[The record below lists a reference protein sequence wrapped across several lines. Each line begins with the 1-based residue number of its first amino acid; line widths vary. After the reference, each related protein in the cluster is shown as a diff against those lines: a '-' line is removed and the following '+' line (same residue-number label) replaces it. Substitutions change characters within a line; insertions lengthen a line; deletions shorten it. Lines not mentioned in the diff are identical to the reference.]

1 MAEKLIIELDL
12 EKGDVSSAVKSLAKS
27 GEEAGKKSASKFK
40 DAFKKDISK
49 GLKDI
54 TAKLTKATAA
64 ATALGAAIA
73 TGIGIKGVRA
83 AQVQEDAINSLNT
96 ALLLSTNASLSA
108 SQSIQNFASEL
119 QRSTRFGDEVILQN
133 AALIQSL
140 GNLSE
145 DGLIRATK
153 AAADLSSALKIDLAT
168 ASTLVGKAAAGEIGS
183 FSRYGLIIEKGAT
196 QAQTFAN
203 ALDAI
208 NGKFGGAAIRDVNT
222 YSGSVQQL
230 ENSFGD
236 LFEEIGFL
244 ITRNPAFIQTLKS
257 TTKFLTQAGK
267 TLNEFAKTFDF
278 FQFITTTLV
287 DFNNAFITYVIAP
300 FELLLNV
307 ARLVQAGLNN
317 YFALYTQAFAKF
329 GTAVAF
335 VLDKLNIGESLSSDL
350 KIFEEAASETAN
362 ETGQAVRSA
371 LENVFD
377 FSISDKLSQE
387 NENLRTFFNE
397 QIAIANE
404 ASNQQNEIQNQGI
417 QRTQE
422 SLINLKGVFSEVGSA
437 FSVSADAIAIK
448 AAEANKKIT
457 KFAQD
462 SGKQLRTGIAQ
473 AAGKAFAEFGAAL
486 VNGENALEAFTK
498 SFLKSIG
505 EQAVALGTRFILEGT
520 AYLFAPGYQALA
532 APLISAGAAL
542 AAFGGAIG
550 ALTSQGDS
558 GGGGGSAIQPTGTEQ
573 AFTNTT
579 EELASP
585 ETETV
590 TRPSTNVS
598 INVQG
603 SLVQQEELGQFI
615 TNTLNENFE
624 KQGLT
629 LTDARFA

>member
-1 MAEKLIIELDL
+1 MANKLVIELDL
-12 EKGDVSSAVKSLAKS
+12 EKGDVASAVKALTKS
-27 GEEAGKKSASKFK
+27 GEDAGKKSASKFK
-40 DAFKKDISK
+40 DAFNKDISK
-49 GLKDI
+49 GLKNI
-54 TAKLTKATAA
+54 TGKLAKATAA

-96 ALLLSTNASLSA
+96 ALLLSTNASVSA
-108 SQSIQNFASEL
+108 SESIQRFASAL
-119 QRSTRFGDEVILQN
+119 QQSTRFGDEVILQN

-145 DGLIRATK
+145 DGLIKATK

-183 FSRYGLIIEKGAT
+183 FSRFGLIIEKGAN

-208 NGKFGGAAIRDVNT
+208 NSKFGGAAIRDVNT

-257 TTKFLTQAGK
+257 TTNFLVQAGK
-267 TLNEFAKTFDF
+267 SINEFAKTFDL
-278 FQFITTTLV
+278 FQFATTSLV
-287 DFNNAFITYVIAP
+287 NFNNAFITYVIAP

-307 ARLVQAGLNN
+307 AKLVQSGLNN
-317 YFALYTQAFAKF
+317 FFALVTQGIADFAASI
-329 GTAVAF
+329 TF
-335 VLDKLNIGESLSSDL
+335 VLDKLNIGESLSNDL
-350 KIFEEAASETAN
+350 KIFKEAATETAN
-362 ETGQAVRSA
+362 ETGQAVRNA
-371 LENVFD
+371 LDNVFD

-387 NENLRTFFNE
+387 NENLRMFFDE
-397 QIAIANE
+397 QLAIANE
-404 ASNQQNEIQNQGI
+404 ASTKQTDIQTQNIQK
-417 QRTQE
+417 TQE
-422 SLINLKGVFSEVGSA
+422 SLLNLKGVFGEVASA
-437 FSVSADAIAIK
+437 FSVNANAMAVK
-448 AAEANKKIT
+448 AEEANKKIR

-462 SGKQLRTGIAQ
+462 TGVQLRNGIAQ
-473 AAGKAFAEFGAAL
+473 AAGRAFAEFGAAL

-498 SFLKSIG
+498 SFLKAIG
-505 EQAVALGTRFILEGT
+505 EQAVALGTRFILEGA
-520 AYLFAPGYQALA
+520 AYAFVPGYQALA
-532 APLISAGAAL
+532 APLISAGIAL
-542 AAFGGAIG
+542 ATFGGALG
-550 ALTSQGDS
+550 ALMSQGES
-558 GGGGGSAIQPTGTEQ
+558 GGGGGGAAQPTGTEQ

-585 ETETV
+585 EAETV
-590 TRPSTNVS
+590 ARPSTNVS

-615 TNTLNENFE
+615 TDTLNDNFE